1 MKPGLRPTVA
11 VLMLLALG
19 GCVFATPFRGPG
31 YDAKTGVTAEGT
43 DKVVVA
49 LTKAVLRGDRR
60 KRSEFWE
67 HVFDVEAS
75 LSEQPGLIGYSLR
88 RQMFGPVAWTMTVW
102 TDEASLT
109 AFVQGET
116 HQAAIAEGFAALE
129 TAGFARFAA
138 DRTEIP
144 VAWNRAIEVLEKSE
158 RSYD

>member
-1 MKPGLRPTVA
+1 MSVLRRTIA

-43 DKVVVA
+43 DTVVVA

-60 KRSEFWE
+60 KRSEFWA
-67 HVFDVEAS
+67 HVFAVEKS

-88 RQMFGPVAWTMTVW
+88 TQMFGPVAWTMTVW

-116 HQAAIAEGFAALE
+116 HQAAIAEGFEALE
-129 TAGFARFAA
+129 TAGFARFEA

-144 VAWNRAIEVLEKSE
+144 VAWDRALEALEQSG